1 MSGVQKFP
9 RGSEWRKWD
18 LHVHTPGTKLNNEYK
33 FSKLDQEERNRA
45 NELYEKCK
53 DIFDEI
59 TICNKPVTFN
69 EQRAKEW
76 LLWIDIVQKSK
87 IKVVGVTDYYSLDNF
102 FIARQIYKKYKFAE
116 KISLEDSVVFFA
128 NMELRTDDR
137 MNNSGHYVNAHII
150 FSPDASEEKWESLK
164 NTLEVTVG
172 GVSNGEG
179 VSTLAH
185 IKNKDSAEKSSVP
198 RMNII
203 NSLKKVYGEN
213 YKNSCAIVMSGR
225 EDGISMGKNGRSPRT
240 DTIFDDY
247 ADMLDGIFSM
257 SAGDV
262 RHWLKSDDLRGAKPC
277 FGGSDSHSFDAL
289 KKKLGK
295 QGKEIDNSS
304 GNSVLEWKTTW
315 IKADPTFEGFLQ
327 VFIEPG
333 ERVKIQETEP
343 DFKRDYA
350 WIKEVSFKNN
360 EMFPENLPLNK
371 NLNSVIGS
379 RSSGKSA
386 LLGYI
391 ALANGVE
398 GIENVAPGISMEK
411 AREMGCSIKWA
422 DQKGE
427 KNDESNIEVEI
438 SRKIVYIPQNKLFN
452 IASNPKEV
460 TKLIKDSVTDSYRQ
474 SILVLRDREREY
486 RNSLSSMIDDYF
498 NLEQEIQDL
507 TGERRNYA
515 ETEKLQESYEKSS
528 ENLHNLQEGVGI
540 DDEEKKSIA
549 NLNQKIDNLGS
560 EILEYEGYLAEGSG
574 IVFSESLFDNSI
586 GAQGECNPAALE
598 EFKERVSPIKQKI
611 VDLVAEI
618 NEKYKKI
625 NESKLRNLSNDKR
638 KVRESLEPLNE
649 KAKQSQALVDATKEF
664 DEIVQMIKTVEDIES
679 RIGDLKNKQLSVL
692 NDIVDAQKSNNI
704 APEDIEE
711 CEVGNAS
718 IKVVMGYSKEY
729 YDSIEQYVN
738 LKSAAKVNMSEC
750 NEFEVYEGEYD
761 VSLSGQ
767 IDIKKLSEV
776 ISGDLK
782 RFIVKQGNTKNGGA
796 VTLKGEGKLTNDEY
810 LIQSFIK
817 QVLCIPR
824 EVRLVAT
831 YDGDKIGGYE
841 ESTMT
846 PGKQAVFALELIL
859 SKSKHD
865 SEWPLL
871 IDQPE
876 DDLDSRSIYDSI
888 VPKIRELKKQR
899 QIIMVSHDANMVVG
913 SDSEEVIIV
922 NRHGKDRKN
931 KDERYFDYLSGSLE
945 NTMLFDDSIEE
956 TLLSQGV
963 REHCC
968 VILDGGEEAFAKR
981 KSKYN
986 I

>member
-18 LHVHTPGTKLNNEYK
+18 LHVHTPGTKLNNKYK
-33 FSKLDQEERNRA
+33 FSKLDEEERNRA
-45 NELYEKCK
+45 NALYEKCK
-53 DIFDEI
+53 
-59 TICNKPVTFN
+59 NMSVVNQVN

-76 LLWIDIVQKSK
+76 LLWIDTIHNSD
-87 IKVVGVTDYYSLDNF
+87 ISVVGVTDYYSLENF
-102 FIARQIYKKYKFAE
+102 FLACDFYNIYKKIE
-116 KISLEDSVVFFA
+116 SVHEDESVVFFP
-128 NMELRTDDR
+128 NLEFRTNDR
-137 MNNSGHYVNAHII
+137 MNKDPDDYNYVNAHILFTPEI
-150 FSPDASEEKWESLK
+150 TVDNWEALKHNLKIKKSTGVEGAYTLAYIKDSASADGATIPKDNVVESLK
-164 NTLEVTVG
+164 
-172 GVSNGEG
+172 
-179 VSTLAH
+179 
-185 IKNKDSAEKSSVP
+185 SVF
-198 RMNII
+198 
-203 NSLKKVYGEN
+203 GDN
-213 YKNSCAIVMSGR
+213 YRNSCVLVVSGR
-225 EDGISMGKNGRSPRT
+225 KDGISMGKNGGGLRT
-240 DTIFDDY
+240 DNIFDEY
-247 ADMLDGIFSM
+247 VDMFDGIFSM
-257 SAGDV
+257 SAEDV

-277 FGGSDSHSFDAL
+277 FGGSDAHNFGDL

-295 QGKEIDNSS
+295 QGEDSHCS
-304 GNSVLEWKTTW
+304 WKTTW

-343 DFKRDYA
+343 DSKRDYA
-350 WIKEVSFKNN
+350 WIKEVLFANN
-360 EMFPENLPLNK
+360 DMFPEKLSLNK

-391 ALANGVE
+391 ALANGLE
-398 GIENVAPGISMEK
+398 DIESVAPGISVEK

-422 DQKGE
+422 DQVDE
-427 KNDESNIEVEI
+427 KNHLTNEAEI

-452 IASNPKEV
+452 IASNPREV
-460 TKLIKDSVTDSYRQ
+460 TKLIKDSVSDGYRQ
-474 SILVLRDREREY
+474 NISTLQDREREY
-486 RNSLSSMIDDYF
+486 RNSLSSKIDDYF
-498 NLEQEIQDL
+498 NLEQEIQGLIDEL
-507 TGERRNYA
+507 RNYA
-515 ETEKLQESYEKSS
+515 DIETLQNSYRESSKKLHE
-528 ENLHNLQEGVGI
+528 LQEGVGI
-540 DDEEKKSIA
+540 DDEEKNVIGD
-549 NLNQKIDNLGS
+549 LNQKIASLES

-574 IVFSESLFDNSI
+574 IIFNKHWFDKSI
-586 GAQGECNPAALE
+586 ETQGKCNPAALE
-598 EFKERVSPIKQKI
+598 EIKGHVSPIKQQI
-611 VDLVAEI
+611 VNLVAKI
-618 NEKYKKI
+618 NEKYKEI
-625 NESKLRNLSNDKR
+625 NESKLRDLSNDER
-638 KVRESLEPLNE
+638 KARENLEPLNE
-649 KAKQSQALVDATKEF
+649 KAEQSEALIKANKER
-664 DEIVQMIKTVEDIES
+664 DEIGQKIKDVENIEV
-679 RIGDLKNKQLSVL
+679 RIADLKNRQLLVMD
-692 NDIVDAQKSNNI
+692 DIVDAQKSNNVT
-704 APEDIEE
+704 PEDIEK
-711 CEVGNAS
+711 CKVGDAS
-718 IKVVMGYSKEY
+718 IEVVMGYPKNY

-738 LKSAAKVNMSEC
+738 LKSAAKVNNYVHEC
-750 NEFEVYEGEYD
+750 DESYESAD
-761 VSLSGQ
+761 GQ
-767 IDIKKLSEV
+767 IDIKMLSEV
-776 ISGDLK
+776 ISGDIK
-782 RFIVKQGNTKNGGA
+782 RFIDKQGNSVNGDA
-796 VTLKGEGKLTNDEY
+796 VTLKGKPAHDET
-810 LIQSFIK
+810 LLQSFIK
-817 QVLCIPR
+817 QVLCYPR

-859 SKSKHD
+859 SKHD

-888 VPKIRELKKQR
+888 VPKIRELKKRR

-945 NTMLFDDSIEE
+945 NTMLFDDSIKE

>member
-1 MSGVQKFP
+1 M
-9 RGSEWRKWD
+9 
-18 LHVHTPGTKLNNEYK
+18 HTPGTKLNNGYK
-33 FSKLDQEERNRA
+33 FSELDQEERNRA

-53 DIFDEI
+53 NMFV
-59 TICNKPVTFN
+59 NNRVN

-76 LLWIDIVQKSK
+76 LFWIDAIHNSD
-87 IKVVGVTDYYSLDNF
+87 ISVVGVTDYYSLENF
-102 FIARQIYKKYKFAE
+102 FLACEFYDIYKKIE
-116 KISLEDSVVFFA
+116 SVHEDESVVFFP
-128 NMELRTDDR
+128 NLEFRTNDR
-137 MNNSGHYVNAHII
+137 MNKDPDDYNYVNAHILFTPEI
-150 FSPDASEEKWESLK
+150 TVDNWETFKRNLRIKKSTGVEGAYTLADIKDSASADGATIPKDNIVESLK
-164 NTLEVTVG
+164 FVFG
-172 GVSNGEG
+172 
-179 VSTLAH
+179 
-185 IKNKDSAEKSSVP
+185 D
-198 RMNII
+198 
-203 NSLKKVYGEN
+203 N
-213 YKNSCAIVMSGR
+213 YRNSCVLIVSGR
-225 EDGISMGKNGRSPRT
+225 KDGISMGENGGGLKT
-240 DTIFDDY
+240 DNIFDEY
-247 ADMLDGIFSM
+247 VYMFDGIFSM
-257 SAGDV
+257 SVGDI

-277 FGGSDSHSFDAL
+277 FGGSDAHNFGDL

-295 QGKEIDNSS
+295 QGEDRHCS
-304 GNSVLEWKTTW
+304 WKTTW

-422 DQKGE
+422 DQEE
-427 KNDESNIEVEI
+427 KNDESNIEMEI

-452 IASNPKEV
+452 IASDPKEV
-460 TKLIKDSVTDSYRQ
+460 TKLIKDSVSDSYRQ
-474 SILVLRDREREY
+474 SISILRDREREY
-486 RNSLSSMIDDYF
+486 RNSLSFMIDDYF

-515 ETEKLQESYEKSS
+515 ETEKLQESYKKSS

-560 EILEYEGYLAEGSG
+560 EILEYEGYLVEGSG

-586 GAQGECNPAALE
+586 GVQGECNPAALE

-625 NESKLRNLSNDKR
+625 NESKLRDLSNDKR

-664 DEIVQMIKTVEDIES
+664 DEIVQKIKTVKDIES
-679 RIGDLKNKQLSVL
+679 KIGDLKNKQLSVL
-692 NDIVDAQKSNNI
+692 DDIVDAQKSNNV

-711 CEVGNAS
+711 CEVGDAS

-738 LKSAAKVNMSEC
+738 LKSAAKVNSYMSEC
-750 NEFEVYEGEYD
+750 SEFEVYEGEYD

-782 RFIVKQGNTKNGGA
+782 RFIVKQGNSENGGA
-796 VTLKGEGKLTNDEY
+796 VTLKGKGKLTNDEY
-810 LIQSFIK
+810 LIQSFIR
-817 QVLCIPR
+817 QVLCSPR

-859 SKSKHD
+859 SKHD

-888 VPKIRELKKQR
+888 VPKIRELKKRR

>member
-53 DIFDEI
+53 NMLDD
-59 TICNKPVTFN
+59 NLVN

-76 LLWIDIVQKSK
+76 LFWVDTIHNSDIS
-87 IKVVGVTDYYSLDNF
+87 VVGVTDYYSLENF
-102 FIARQIYKKYKFAE
+102 FLACKFYNIYKKIE
-116 KISLEDSVVFFA
+116 SVHENESVVLFPNLEF
-128 NMELRTDDR
+128 RTNDR
-137 MNNSGHYVNAHII
+137 MNKDSKDYNYVNAHILFTPEI
-150 FSPDASEEKWESLK
+150 TVDKWEMLK
-164 NTLEVTVG
+164 HNLKIKKST
-172 GVSNGEG
+172 GVEG
-179 VSTLAH
+179 AYTLAD
-185 IKNKDSAEKSSVP
+185 IKDSASADGATIPKD
-198 RMNII
+198 NII
-203 NSLKKVYGEN
+203 EALKIVFGDN
-213 YKNSCAIVMSGR
+213 YKNSCVLIVSGR
-225 EDGISMGKNGRSPRT
+225 KDGISMGEKGGGLKT
-240 DTIFDDY
+240 DNIFDEY
-247 ADMLDGIFSM
+247 VDMFDGIFSM
-257 SAGDV
+257 SAGDI
-262 RHWLKSDDLRGAKPC
+262 RHWLKSDDTRGAKPC
-277 FGGSDSHSFDAL
+277 FGGSDAHSFGDL

-295 QGKEIDNSS
+295 QGEDGSCI
-304 GNSVLEWKTTW
+304 WKTTW

-333 ERVKIQETEP
+333 ERVKVQESEP
-343 DFKRDYA
+343 DFKHDYA
-350 WIKEVSFKNN
+350 WIKEVLFENN
-360 EMFPENLPLNK
+360 DMFPEKLSLNK

-398 GIENVAPGISMEK
+398 DIENVAPGISVAK

-422 DQKGE
+422 DQVDE
-427 KNDESNIEVEI
+427 KNHSTNEAEI

-452 IASNPKEV
+452 IASNPQEV
-460 TKLIKDSVTDSYRQ
+460 TKLIKDSVSDSYRQ
-474 SILVLRDREREY
+474 NISILRENERKY
-486 RNSLSSMIDDYF
+486 RNSLSSMIDNYF
-498 NLEQEIQDL
+498 NLEKEIQDL
-507 TGERRNYA
+507 IDERRNYA
-515 ETEKLQESYEKSS
+515 DIETLQNSYRESSEKLHE
-528 ENLHNLQEGVGI
+528 LQDGVGI
-540 DDEEKKSIA
+540 DDEEKNVIGD
-549 NLNQKIDNLGS
+549 LNQKIASLES

-574 IVFSESLFDNSI
+574 IIFNEHLFDESI
-586 GAQGECNPAALE
+586 GTQGKYNPAALE
-598 EFKERVSPIKQKI
+598 EIQGHVSPIKQQI

-618 NEKYKKI
+618 NEKYKEI
-625 NESKLRNLSNDKR
+625 NESKLRDLYDNKR
-638 KVRESLEPLNE
+638 EAKEELEPLNE
-649 KAKQSQALVDATKEF
+649 KAEQSEALIKANKEHG
-664 DEIVQMIKTVEDIES
+664 EIGQKIKDVENIEA
-679 RIGDLKNKQLSVL
+679 RIADLKNRQLSVVD
-692 NDIVDAQKSNNI
+692 NIVDAQKSNNVT
-704 APEDIEE
+704 PEDIEK
-711 CEVGNAS
+711 CEVGDAA
-718 IKVVMGYSKEY
+718 IEIVMGYPKDY

-738 LKSAAKVNMSEC
+738 QKSATKVNNYVSEC

-761 VSLSGQ
+761 FSEGGQ

-776 ISGDLK
+776 ISGDIK
-782 RFIVKQGNTKNGGA
+782 QFIDKQGNSENGGA
-796 VTLKGEGKLTNDEY
+796 VTLKGKPDNDET
-810 LIQSFIK
+810 LLQTFIK
-817 QVLCIPR
+817 KVLCYPR

-859 SKSKHD
+859 SKHD

-888 VPKIRELKKQR
+888 VPKIRELKKRR

-931 KDERYFDYLSGSLE
+931 KDGRYFDYLSGSLE
-945 NTMLFDDSIEE
+945 NTMLFDDGIEI

>member
-1 MSGVQKFP
+1 MSGVQNFP

-18 LHVHTPGTKLNNEYK
+18 LHVHTPGTKLNNKYK
-33 FSKLDQEERNRA
+33 FSDLDQEERNRA

-53 DIFDEI
+53 NMLVDIQI
-59 TICNKPVTFN
+59 N

-76 LLWIDIVQKSK
+76 LFWIDTIHKSGVSV
-87 IKVVGVTDYYSLDNF
+87 IGVTDYYSLENF
-102 FIARQIYKKYKFAE
+102 FLACNLYNIYKKIERVHENKSVAFFPN
-116 KISLEDSVVFFA
+116 LEF
-128 NMELRTDDR
+128 RTNDR
-137 MNNSGHYVNAHII
+137 MNRDSKKYNYVNAHILFTPEI
-150 FSPDASEEKWESLK
+150 TVDKWDMLKHNLRIRKSTGVEGAYTLADIKDSASADGATIPKDNIVESLK
-164 NTLEVTVG
+164 FVFG
-172 GVSNGEG
+172 
-179 VSTLAH
+179 
-185 IKNKDSAEKSSVP
+185 D
-198 RMNII
+198 
-203 NSLKKVYGEN
+203 N
-213 YKNSCAIVMSGR
+213 YRNSCVLVVSGR
-225 EDGISMGKNGRSPRT
+225 KDGISMGENGGGLKT
-240 DTIFDDY
+240 DNIFNEY
-247 ADMLDGIFSM
+247 VDMFDGIFSM
-257 SAGDV
+257 SAGDI
-262 RHWLKSDDLRGAKPC
+262 RHWLKSDNTRGAKPC
-277 FGGSDSHSFDAL
+277 FGGSDAHNFGDL

-295 QGKEIDNSS
+295 QGEDGHCN
-304 GNSVLEWKTTW
+304 WKTTW

-343 DFKRDYA
+343 DFKHDYA
-350 WIKEVSFKNN
+350 WIKEVSFADND
-360 EMFPENLPLNK
+360 MFPEKLLLNK

-386 LLGYI
+386 LLSYI
-391 ALANGVE
+391 ALANGSE
-398 GIENVAPGISMEK
+398 DIENVAPGISVNK

-422 DQKGE
+422 DQVNK
-427 KNDESNIEVEI
+427 KNHSNTEVEI

-452 IASNPKEV
+452 IASDPQEV
-460 TKLIKDSVTDSYRQ
+460 TNLIKDSVSDRYRQ
-474 SILVLRDREREY
+474 NISYLREREHEY
-486 RNSLSSMIDDYF
+486 RNSLSLMIDDYF
-498 NLEQEIQDL
+498 NMEREIQNL
-507 TGERRNYA
+507 TEERRNYA
-515 ETEKLQESYEKSS
+515 DIETLKNSHKEYS
-528 ENLHNLQEGVGI
+528 EDLRDLQEGVGM
-540 DDEEKKSIA
+540 DDEEKNAIA
-549 NLNQKIDNLGS
+549 NLNQEIATLES
-560 EILEYEGYLAEGSG
+560 RILEYEGYLKEGSG
-574 IVFSESLFDNSI
+574 IIFNESLFDDSI
-586 GAQGECNPAALE
+586 GVQGECNPAALE

-625 NESKLRNLSNDKR
+625 SESKLRDLSNDKR

-649 KAKQSQALVDATKEF
+649 KAKQSQALVDTTKEF
-664 DEIVQMIKTVEDIES
+664 DEIVQKIKTVEDIES

-692 NDIVDAQKSNNI
+692 DDIVDAQKSNNV

-711 CEVGNAS
+711 YEVGDAS
-718 IKVVMGYSKEY
+718 IKVVMGYPKDY
-729 YDSIEQYVN
+729 YESIDQYVN
-738 LKSAAKVNMSEC
+738 QKSATKVNNYVSEC

-761 VSLSGQ
+761 VSVGGQ
-767 IDIKKLSEV
+767 IDIKKLSEA
-776 ISGDLK
+776 ISGDIK
-782 RFIVKQGNTKNGGA
+782 RFIEKQGNDINGSV
-796 VTLKGEGKLTNDEY
+796 VTLKGKPDNPNETL
-810 LIQSFIK
+810 LQSFLR
-817 QVLCIPR
+817 QVLCYSR

-859 SKSKHD
+859 SKHD

-888 VPKIRELKKQR
+888 VPKIRELKKRR

-922 NRHGKDRKN
+922 NRHGNDRKN

-945 NTMLFDDSIEE
+945 NTMLFDDSIDEI
-956 TLLSQGV
+956 LLSQGV

>member
-1 MSGVQKFP
+1 MQKFP

-18 LHVHTPGTKLNNEYK
+18 LHVHTPGTKLNNGYSLSE
-33 FSKLDQEERNRA
+33 LNQEEINRA

-53 DIFDEI
+53 NMSVVNRI
-59 TICNKPVTFN
+59 N

-76 LLWIDIVQKSK
+76 LLWIDTIHNSD
-87 IKVVGVTDYYSLDNF
+87 ISVVGVTDYYSLENF
-102 FIARQIYKKYKFAE
+102 FLACDFYNVYKKIE
-116 KISLEDSVVFFA
+116 SVHEDESVVFFP
-128 NMELRTDDR
+128 NLEFRTNDR
-137 MNNSGHYVNAHII
+137 LNKDSKNYNYVNAHILFTPEI
-150 FSPDASEEKWESLK
+150 SVGKWETLK
-164 NTLEVTVG
+164 HNLRIST
-172 GVSNGEG
+172 GVEG
-179 VSTLAH
+179 AYTLAD
-185 IKNKDSAEKSSVP
+185 IKDSASADGATIPKD
-198 RMNII
+198 NIVK
-203 NSLKKVYGEN
+203 SLKFVFGDN
-213 YKNSCAIVMSGR
+213 YRNSCVLVVSGR
-225 EDGISMGKNGRSPRT
+225 KDGISMGESGGGLKT
-240 DTIFDDY
+240 DNIFNEY
-247 ADMLDGIFSM
+247 VDMFDGIFSM

-277 FGGSDSHSFDAL
+277 FGGSDAHNFRDL

-295 QGKEIDNSS
+295 QGEDGHCN
-304 GNSVLEWKTTW
+304 WKTTW

-327 VFIEPG
+327 VFVEPC

-350 WIKEVSFKNN
+350 WIREVSFKNN

-391 ALANGVE
+391 ALANGLE
-398 GIENVAPGISMEK
+398 DIESVAPGISIEK

-422 DQKGE
+422 DQVDE
-427 KNDESNIEVEI
+427 KNHSTNEAEI

-452 IASNPKEV
+452 IASNPREV
-460 TKLIKDSVTDSYRQ
+460 TKLIKDSVSDGYRQ
-474 SILVLRDREREY
+474 NISTLQDREREY
-486 RNSLSSMIDDYF
+486 RNSLSSMIDNYF
-498 NLEQEIQDL
+498 NLEQEIQGLNDEL
-507 TGERRNYA
+507 RDYA
-515 ETEKLQESYEKSS
+515 DIETLQNSYRESSEKLHE
-528 ENLHNLQEGVGI
+528 LQEGVGI
-540 DDEEKKSIA
+540 DDKEKNVIGD
-549 NLNQKIDNLGS
+549 LNQKIASLES
-560 EILEYEGYLAEGSG
+560 EILEYKGYLAEGSG
-574 IVFSESLFDNSI
+574 IIFNEHLFDKSI
-586 GAQGECNPAALE
+586 RAQGKCNPAALE
-598 EFKERVSPIKQKI
+598 EVKGHVSPIKQQI
-611 VDLVAEI
+611 VNLIAEI
-618 NEKYKKI
+618 NEKYKEI
-625 NESKLRNLSNDKR
+625 NESKLRDLSNDER
-638 KVRESLEPLNE
+638 KARENLKPLNE
-649 KAKQSQALVDATKEF
+649 KAEQSEALIKANKEH
-664 DEIVQMIKTVEDIES
+664 DEIGQKIKDVEDIEAK
-679 RIGDLKNKQLSVL
+679 IADLKNEQLSIL
-692 NDIVDAQKSNNI
+692 DDIVTVQKPNNVALEGI
-704 APEDIEE
+704 GK
-711 CEVGNAS
+711 CEVGDAS
-718 IKVVMGYSKEY
+718 IEVVMGYPKDY

-738 LKSAAKVNMSEC
+738 QKSATKVNNYVREC
-750 NEFEVYEGEYD
+750 DESYESAD
-761 VSLSGQ
+761 SQ
-767 IDIKKLSEV
+767 IDIKMLSEV
-776 ISGDLK
+776 ISGDIK
-782 RFIVKQGNTKNGGA
+782 RFIDKQGNSVNGGA
-796 VTLKGEGKLTNDEY
+796 VTLKGKPDRDET
-810 LIQSFIK
+810 LLQSFIK
-817 QVLCIPR
+817 NVLCYPR

-859 SKSKHD
+859 SKHD

-888 VPKIRELKKQR
+888 VPKIRELKKRR

-931 KDERYFDYLSGSLE
+931 KDGRYFDYLSGSLE
-945 NTMLFDDSIEE
+945 NTMLFNDSIEE

>member
-1 MSGVQKFP
+1 MTELQNFP

-18 LHVHTPGTKLNNEYK
+18 LHVHTPGTKLSNEY
-33 FSKLDQEERNRA
+33 SISEMDELDSIRV

-53 DIFDEI
+53 DIFDRI

-102 FIARQIYKKYKFAE
+102 FIARQIYKKYKFVE

-137 MNNSGHYVNAHII
+137 MNDSGLYVNAHII

-164 NTLEVTVG
+164 NTLEVTGG
-172 GVSNGEG
+172 GVSNGGG
-179 VSTLAH
+179 VNTLAH
-185 IKNKDSAEKSSVP
+185 IKNKDSAEKTSVP

-225 EDGISMGKNGRSPRT
+225 EDGISMGEDGSTPRT

-247 ADMLDGIFSM
+247 VDMLDGIFSM

-277 FGGSDSHSFDAL
+277 FGGSDAHNFRDL

-295 QGKEIDNSS
+295 QGGDSHCI
-304 GNSVLEWKTTW
+304 WKTTW

-343 DFKRDYA
+343 DPKRDYA
-350 WIKEVSFKNN
+350 WIKEVLFANN
-360 EMFPENLPLNK
+360 DMFPEKLSLNK

-398 GIENVAPGISMEK
+398 DIENVAPGISVEK
-411 AREMGCSIKWA
+411 AKEMGCSIRWA
-422 DQKGE
+422 DQEE
-427 KNDESNIEVEI
+427 KNDESNTEVEI

-452 IASNPKEV
+452 IASSPQEV
-460 TKLIKDSVTDSYRQ
+460 TKLIKDSVSDSYRQ
-474 SILVLRDREREY
+474 NISILREHEHEY
-486 RNSLSSMIDDYF
+486 RKSLSSMIDDYF
-498 NLEQEIQDL
+498 NLEKEIQDL

-515 ETEKLQESYEKSS
+515 DIDALQNSYRESS
-528 ENLHNLQEGVGI
+528 ENLHALQEGVGI
-540 DDEEKKSIA
+540 DDEEKKAIGE
-549 NLNQKIDNLGS
+549 LNQKIDDLGS
-560 EILEYEGYLAEGSG
+560 EILEYKGYLAEGAG
-574 IVFSESLFDNSI
+574 IIFDESLFNNAI
-586 GAQGECNPAALE
+586 GVQGECNPAALE
-598 EFKERVSPIKQKI
+598 EIKERVSPIKQQI
-611 VDLVAEI
+611 VNLVAEI

-625 NESKLRNLSNDKR
+625 NESKLRDLSNDER
-638 KVRESLEPLNE
+638 KARENLKPLNE
-649 KAKQSQALVDATKEF
+649 KAEQSDALTKANKEH
-664 DEIVQMIKTVEDIES
+664 DEIGQKIKDVENIEA
-679 RIGDLKNKQLSVL
+679 RIADLKNRQMSVMD
-692 NDIVDAQKSNNI
+692 DIVDAQKSNNVT
-704 APEDIEE
+704 PEDIEK
-711 CEVGNAS
+711 CDVGDAS
-718 IKVVMGYSKEY
+718 IEVVMGYPKNY
-729 YDSIEQYVN
+729 YDSIEQYIN
-738 LKSAAKVNMSEC
+738 LKSTTKVNNYLREC
-750 NEFEVYEGEYD
+750 DESYESTD
-761 VSLSGQ
+761 GQ

-776 ISGDLK
+776 ISGDVK
-782 RFIVKQGNTKNGGA
+782 RFIAKQGNSENGGA
-796 VTLKGEGKLTNDEY
+796 VTLKGKSDNDET
-810 LIQSFIK
+810 LLQTFIK
-817 QVLCIPR
+817 KVLCYPR
-824 EVRLVAT
+824 EVRLVAN
-831 YDGDKIGGYE
+831 YEGDNIGGYE

-859 SKSKHD
+859 SKHD

-888 VPKIRELKKQR
+888 VPKIRELKKRR

-931 KDERYFDYLSGSLE
+931 KDGRYFDYLSGSLE
-945 NTMLFDDSIEE
+945 NTMLFDDSIEV

>member
-53 DIFDEI
+53 
-59 TICNKPVTFN
+59 NMSVVNRVN

-76 LLWIDIVQKSK
+76 LLWIDTIHNSD
-87 IKVVGVTDYYSLDNF
+87 ISVVGVTDYYSLDNF
-102 FIARQIYKKYKFAE
+102 FLACDFYNIYKKIKS
-116 KISLEDSVVFFA
+116 IHEDESVVFFP
-128 NMELRTDDR
+128 NLEFRTNDR
-137 MNNSGHYVNAHII
+137 LNKDSKKYNYVNAHILFTPEI
-150 FSPDASEEKWESLK
+150 TVGKWDMLKNNLRISTGVEGAYTLADIKDSASADGATIPKDNIVESLK
-164 NTLEVTVG
+164 FVFG
-172 GVSNGEG
+172 
-179 VSTLAH
+179 
-185 IKNKDSAEKSSVP
+185 D
-198 RMNII
+198 
-203 NSLKKVYGEN
+203 N
-213 YKNSCAIVMSGR
+213 YRNSCVLVVSGR
-225 EDGISMGKNGRSPRT
+225 KDGISMGKNGGGLKT
-240 DTIFDDY
+240 DNIFNEY
-247 ADMLDGIFSM
+247 VDMFDGIFSM

-333 ERVKIQETEP
+333 ERVKIQESEP
-343 DFKRDYA
+343 DFKHDYA
-350 WIKEVSFKNN
+350 WIKEVLFANN
-360 EMFPENLPLNK
+360 DMFPEKLSLNK

-391 ALANGVE
+391 ALANGLE
-398 GIENVAPGISMEK
+398 DIDSVAPGISLDK

-422 DQKGE
+422 DQVDK
-427 KNDESNIEVEI
+427 KNHSNTEVEI

-452 IASNPKEV
+452 IASNPQEV
-460 TKLIKDSVTDSYRQ
+460 TKLIKDSVSDSYRQ
-474 SILVLRDREREY
+474 NISILRENERQY
-486 RNSLSSMIDDYF
+486 RNSLSSIIDNYF
-498 NLEQEIQDL
+498 NLEKEIQDL
-507 TGERRNYA
+507 IGERRNYA
-515 ETEKLQESYEKSS
+515 DIVTLQNSYRESSEKLHE
-528 ENLHNLQEGVGI
+528 LQDGVGI
-540 DDEEKKSIA
+540 DDEEKNVIGD
-549 NLNQKIDNLGS
+549 LNQKIASLES

-574 IVFSESLFDNSI
+574 IIFNEHLFDESI
-586 GAQGECNPAALE
+586 GAQGKCNPAALE
-598 EFKERVSPIKQKI
+598 EIQGHVSPIKQQI
-611 VDLVAEI
+611 VNLVAEI
-618 NEKYKKI
+618 NEKYKEI
-625 NESKLRNLSNDKR
+625 NESKLRDLYDNKR
-638 KVRESLEPLNE
+638 EAKEELEPLNE
-649 KAKQSQALVDATKEF
+649 KAEQSEALINANKEH
-664 DEIVQMIKTVEDIES
+664 DEIGQKIKDVENIEA
-679 RIGDLKNKQLSVL
+679 RIADLKNRQLSVMD
-692 NDIVDAQKSNNI
+692 DIVNAQKSNNVT
-704 APEDIEE
+704 PEDIEK
-711 CEVGNAS
+711 CEVGDAS
-718 IKVVMGYSKEY
+718 IEIVMGYPKDY

-738 LKSAAKVNMSEC
+738 QKSATKVNNYVSEC

-761 VSLSGQ
+761 FSAGGQ

-776 ISGDLK
+776 ISGDIK
-782 RFIVKQGNTKNGGA
+782 RFIDKQGNSVNGDV
-796 VTLKGEGKLTNDEY
+796 VTLKGKPDHDET
-810 LIQSFIK
+810 LLQSFIK
-817 QVLCIPR
+817 QVLCYPR

-831 YDGDKIGGYE
+831 YDRDKIGGYE

-859 SKSKHD
+859 SKHD

-888 VPKIRELKKQR
+888 VPKIRELKKRR

-945 NTMLFDDSIEE
+945 NTMLFNDSIKE

>member
-1 MSGVQKFP
+1 MFV
-9 RGSEWRKWD
+9 
-18 LHVHTPGTKLNNEYK
+18 NN
-33 FSKLDQEERNRA
+33 R
-45 NELYEKCK
+45 
-53 DIFDEI
+53 
-59 TICNKPVTFN
+59 VN

-76 LLWIDIVQKSK
+76 LFWIDAIHNSD
-87 IKVVGVTDYYSLDNF
+87 ISVVGVTDYYSLENF
-102 FIARQIYKKYKFAE
+102 FLACEFYDIYKKIE
-116 KISLEDSVVFFA
+116 SVHEDESVVFFP
-128 NMELRTDDR
+128 NLEFRTNDR
-137 MNNSGHYVNAHII
+137 MNKDPDDYNYVNAHILFTPEI
-150 FSPDASEEKWESLK
+150 TVDNWETFKRNLRIKKSTGVEGAYTLADIKDSASADGATIPKDNIVESLK
-164 NTLEVTVG
+164 FVFG
-172 GVSNGEG
+172 
-179 VSTLAH
+179 
-185 IKNKDSAEKSSVP
+185 D
-198 RMNII
+198 
-203 NSLKKVYGEN
+203 N
-213 YKNSCAIVMSGR
+213 YRNSCVLIVSGR
-225 EDGISMGKNGRSPRT
+225 KDGISMGENGGGLKT
-240 DTIFDDY
+240 DNIFDEY
-247 ADMLDGIFSM
+247 VYMFDGIFSM
-257 SAGDV
+257 SVGDI

-277 FGGSDSHSFDAL
+277 FGGSDAHNFGDL

-295 QGKEIDNSS
+295 QGEDRHCS
-304 GNSVLEWKTTW
+304 WKTTW

-422 DQKGE
+422 DQEE
-427 KNDESNIEVEI
+427 KNDESNIEMEI

-452 IASNPKEV
+452 IASDPKEV
-460 TKLIKDSVTDSYRQ
+460 TKLIKDSVSDSYRQ
-474 SILVLRDREREY
+474 SISILRDREREY
-486 RNSLSSMIDDYF
+486 RNSLSFMIDDYF

-515 ETEKLQESYEKSS
+515 ETEKLQESYKKSS

-560 EILEYEGYLAEGSG
+560 EILEYEGYLVEGSG

-586 GAQGECNPAALE
+586 GVQGECNPAALE

-625 NESKLRNLSNDKR
+625 NESKLRDLSNDKR

-664 DEIVQMIKTVEDIES
+664 DEIVQKIKTVKDIES
-679 RIGDLKNKQLSVL
+679 KIGDLKNKQLSVL
-692 NDIVDAQKSNNI
+692 DDIVDAQKSNNV

-711 CEVGNAS
+711 CEVGDAS

-738 LKSAAKVNMSEC
+738 LKSAAKVNSYMSEC
-750 NEFEVYEGEYD
+750 SEFEVYEGEYD

-782 RFIVKQGNTKNGGA
+782 RFIVKQGNSENGGA
-796 VTLKGEGKLTNDEY
+796 VTLKGKGKLTNDEY
-810 LIQSFIK
+810 LIQSFIR
-817 QVLCIPR
+817 QVLCSPR

-859 SKSKHD
+859 SKHD

-888 VPKIRELKKQR
+888 VPKIRELKKRR

>member
-18 LHVHTPGTKLNNEYK
+18 LHVHTPGTKMNDGYELSEL
-33 FSKLDQEERNRA
+33 SQEENDRA
-45 NELYEKCK
+45 NELYEKCENSLGNIHIDK
-53 DIFDEI
+53 Q
-59 TICNKPVTFN
+59 C
-69 EQRAKEW
+69 AKKW
-76 LLWIDIVQKSK
+76 LFWIDTIHNSDVR
-87 IKVVGVTDYYSLDNF
+87 VVGVTDYFSLENF
-102 FIARQIYKKYKFAE
+102 FLASKVYDVYKSVE
-116 KISLEDSVVFFA
+116 GISESKSVVFFP
-128 NMELRTDDR
+128 NMEFRTEDR
-137 MNNSGHYVNAHII
+137 MNKDKKRYNYVNAHILFTPEI
-150 FSPDASEEKWESLK
+150 TADDWEKLK
-164 NTLEVTVG
+164 NNLQVTVNEPTKTRG
-172 GVSNGEG
+172 T
-179 VSTLAH
+179 STLAD
-185 IKNKDSAEKSSVP
+185 IKDDASAETATISRV
-198 RMNII
+198 NIVK
-203 NSLKKVYGEN
+203 SLKHLFGDN
-213 YKNSCAIVMSGR
+213 YRESCAIVISGKK
-225 EDGISMGKNGRSPRT
+225 DGISLGSGERSPRV
-240 DTIFDDY
+240 DSIFDEY

-262 RHWLKSDDLRGAKPC
+262 QYWLNPDDRRGAKPC
-277 FGGSDSHSFDAL
+277 FGGSDAHNFGDL

-295 QGKEIDNSS
+295 QGEDGDCS
-304 GNSVLEWKTTW
+304 WKTTW

-738 LKSAAKVNMSEC
+738 LKSAAKVNSYMSEC

>member
-18 LHVHTPGTKLNNEYK
+18 LHVHTPGTKLSDDYSLSE
-33 FSKLDQEERNRA
+33 LDQEEINRV
-45 NELYEKCK
+45 NELYERCENKLVNVCL
-53 DIFDEI
+53 DEESI
-59 TICNKPVTFN
+59 
-69 EQRAKEW
+69 KEW
-76 LLWIDIVQKSK
+76 LFWVDYIHNSDVSLI
-87 IKVVGVTDYYSLDNF
+87 GVTDYFSLENF
-102 FIARQIYKKYKFAE
+102 FLACEIYNVYKSVNG
-116 KISLEDSVVFFA
+116 ISESESVVFFP
-128 NMELRTDDR
+128 NIELRTDDT
-137 MNNSGHYVNAHII
+137 MNKKNRYVNIHII
-150 FSPDASEEKWESLK
+150 FSPEISKPDWDKLKNSMTVTMDGWNGAGDPRLVDIMSKADAEGATVKRDNIIKSLK
-164 NTLEVTVG
+164 
-172 GVSNGEG
+172 S
-179 VSTLAH
+179 
-185 IKNKDSAEKSSVP
+185 
-198 RMNII
+198 
-203 NSLKKVYGEN
+203 VYGDN
-213 YKNSCAIVMSGR
+213 YKEKCVLVVSGND
-225 EDGISMGKNGRSPRT
+225 DGISMGANGTKKRT
-240 DTIFDDY
+240 LAIFKEYVDIC
-247 ADMLDGIFSM
+247 DGIFTASTNNINFWVNL
-257 SAGDV
+257 SKG
-262 RHWLKSDDLRGAKPC
+262 KGPKPC

-295 QGKEIDNSS
+295 QGRDIDSVS
-304 GNSVLEWKTTW
+304 GKSVLEWKTTW

-333 ERVKIQETEP
+333 ERVKIQEPEP
-343 DFKRDYA
+343 DFKYDYA
-350 WIKEVSFKNN
+350 WIKEVSFADND
-360 EMFPENLPLNK
+360 MFPEKLSLNK

-386 LLGYI
+386 LLSYI
-391 ALANGVE
+391 ALANGLE
-398 GIENVAPGISMEK
+398 DIESVAPGISLEK

-422 DQKGE
+422 DQIDE
-427 KNDESNIEVEI
+427 KKSSTNEAEI

-452 IASNPKEV
+452 IASNPQEV
-460 TKLIKDSVTDSYRQ
+460 TKLIKDSVSDSYRQ
-474 SILVLRDREREY
+474 NISILQEQEREY

-507 TGERRNYA
+507 IDELRNYA
-515 ETEKLQESYEKSS
+515 DIETLQNSYRESSEKL
-528 ENLHNLQEGVGI
+528 HDLQEGVGI
-540 DDEEKKSIA
+540 DDEEKNVIGE
-549 NLNQKIDNLGS
+549 LNQKIASLES
-560 EILEYEGYLAEGSG
+560 EIKKYEGYLAEGSG
-574 IVFSESLFDNSI
+574 IIFNEHLFDNSI
-586 GAQGECNPAALE
+586 GIQGKCNPAALE
-598 EFKERVSPIKQKI
+598 EIKGHVSPIKQQI
-611 VDLVAEI
+611 VNLVAEI
-618 NEKYKKI
+618 NEKYKEI
-625 NESKLRNLSNDKR
+625 NESKLRDLYDNKR
-638 KVRESLEPLNE
+638 EAKEELEPLNE
-649 KAKQSQALVDATKEF
+649 KAEQSEALIKANKEHG
-664 DEIVQMIKTVEDIES
+664 EIGQKIKDVENIEA
-679 RIGDLKNKQLSVL
+679 RIADLKNRQLSVVD
-692 NDIVDAQKSNNI
+692 NIVDAQKSNNVT
-704 APEDIEE
+704 PEDIEK
-711 CEVGNAS
+711 CEVGDAG
-718 IKVVMGYSKEY
+718 IEIVMGYPKDY

-738 LKSAAKVNMSEC
+738 QKSATKVNNYVSEC

-761 VSLSGQ
+761 FSEGGQ

-776 ISGDLK
+776 ISGDIK
-782 RFIVKQGNTKNGGA
+782 QFIDKQGNSENGGA
-796 VTLKGEGKLTNDEY
+796 VTLKGKPDNDET
-810 LIQSFIK
+810 LLQTFIK
-817 QVLCIPR
+817 KVLCYPR

-859 SKSKHD
+859 SKHD

-888 VPKIRELKKQR
+888 VPKIRELKKRR

-931 KDERYFDYLSGSLE
+931 KDGRYFDYLSGSLE
-945 NTMLFDDSIEE
+945 NTMLFDDGIEI

>member
-1 MSGVQKFP
+1 MQKFP

-45 NELYEKCK
+45 NELYEKYK

-102 FIARQIYKKYKFAE
+102 FIARQIYEKYKFAE

-179 VSTLAH
+179 VSTLVH

-225 EDGISMGKNGRSPRT
+225 EDGISMGKDGRSPRT

-333 ERVKIQETEP
+333 ERVKIQESEP
-343 DFKRDYA
+343 DFKHDYA
-350 WIKEVSFKNN
+350 WIKEVLFANN
-360 EMFPENLPLNK
+360 DMFPEKLSLNK

-391 ALANGVE
+391 ALANGLE
-398 GIENVAPGISMEK
+398 DIESVAPGISVAK

-422 DQKGE
+422 DQVDE
-427 KNDESNIEVEI
+427 KNHSTNEAEI

-452 IASNPKEV
+452 IASNPQEV
-460 TKLIKDSVTDSYRQ
+460 TKLIKDSVSDSYRQ
-474 SILVLRDREREY
+474 NISILRENERKY

-498 NLEQEIQDL
+498 NLEKEIQDL
-507 TGERRNYA
+507 IGERRNYA
-515 ETEKLQESYEKSS
+515 DIKTLQNSYRESSEKLHE
-528 ENLHNLQEGVGI
+528 LQDGVGI
-540 DDEEKKSIA
+540 DDEEKNVIGD
-549 NLNQKIDNLGS
+549 LNQKIASLES
-560 EILEYEGYLAEGSG
+560 EILEYEGYLVEGSG

-586 GAQGECNPAALE
+586 EVQGECNPAALE

-618 NEKYKKI
+618 
-625 NESKLRNLSNDKR
+625 KLRDLSNDKR
-638 KVRESLEPLNE
+638 KVRGSLEPLNE

-664 DEIVQMIKTVEDIES
+664 DEIVQKIKTVKDIEA
-679 RIGDLKNKQLSVL
+679 RIDDLKNRQLSVVD
-692 NDIVDAQKSNNI
+692 NIVDAQKSNNVT
-704 APEDIEE
+704 PEDIEK
-711 CEVGNAS
+711 CEVGDAA
-718 IKVVMGYSKEY
+718 IEIVMGYPKDY

-738 LKSAAKVNMSEC
+738 QKSATKVNNYVSEC

-761 VSLSGQ
+761 FSEGGQ

-776 ISGDLK
+776 ISGDIK
-782 RFIVKQGNTKNGGA
+782 QFIDKQGNSENGGA
-796 VTLKGEGKLTNDEY
+796 VTLKGKPDNDET
-810 LIQSFIK
+810 LLQTFIK
-817 QVLCIPR
+817 KVLCYPR

-831 YDGDKIGGYE
+831 YDRDKIGGYE
-841 ESTMT
+841 
-846 PGKQAVFALELIL
+846 
-859 SKSKHD
+859 
-865 SEWPLL
+865 
-871 IDQPE
+871 
-876 DDLDSRSIYDSI
+876 
-888 VPKIRELKKQR
+888 
-899 QIIMVSHDANMVVG
+899 
-913 SDSEEVIIV
+913 
-922 NRHGKDRKN
+922 
-931 KDERYFDYLSGSLE
+931 
-945 NTMLFDDSIEE
+945 
-956 TLLSQGV
+956 
-963 REHCC
+963 
-968 VILDGGEEAFAKR
+968 
-981 KSKYN
+981 
-986 I
+986 

>member
-18 LHVHTPGTKLNNEYK
+18 LHVHTPGTKLNNGYK
-33 FSKLDQEERNRA
+33 FSKLDQEERDRA

-53 DIFDEI
+53 NMLVANQI
-59 TICNKPVTFN
+59 N
-69 EQRAKEW
+69 EKRAKEW
-76 LLWIDIVQKSK
+76 LLWIDTIHNSDVS
-87 IKVVGVTDYYSLDNF
+87 VVGVTDYYSLENF
-102 FIARQIYKKYKFAE
+102 FLACKFYDIYKKIESVHKNE
-116 KISLEDSVVFFA
+116 SVVFFP
-128 NMELRTDDR
+128 NLEFRTNDR
-137 MNNSGHYVNAHII
+137 MNKDSDDYNYVNAHILFTPEI
-150 FSPDASEEKWESLK
+150 TVDKWDMLKHNLRIKKSTGVEGAYTLADIKDSASADGATIPKDNIVESLK
-164 NTLEVTVG
+164 FVFG
-172 GVSNGEG
+172 
-179 VSTLAH
+179 
-185 IKNKDSAEKSSVP
+185 D
-198 RMNII
+198 
-203 NSLKKVYGEN
+203 N
-213 YKNSCAIVMSGR
+213 YRNSCVLVVSGR
-225 EDGISMGKNGRSPRT
+225 KDGISMGENGGGSKT
-240 DTIFDDY
+240 DNIFNEY
-247 ADMLDGIFSM
+247 VDMFDGIFSM
-257 SAGDV
+257 SAGDI
-262 RHWLKSDDLRGAKPC
+262 RHWLKSDDTRGAKPC
-277 FGGSDSHSFDAL
+277 FGGSDAHNFGDL

-295 QGKEIDNSS
+295 QGEDGHCS
-304 GNSVLEWKTTW
+304 WKTTW
-315 IKADPTFEGFLQ
+315 IKADPTFEGLLQ

-333 ERVKIQETEP
+333 ERVKIQESEP
-343 DFKRDYA
+343 DFKHDYA
-350 WIKEVSFKNN
+350 WIKEVSFADND
-360 EMFPENLPLNK
+360 MFPEKLSLNK

-386 LLGYI
+386 LLSYI
-391 ALANGVE
+391 ALANGSE
-398 GIENVAPGISMEK
+398 DIESVAPGISANK

-422 DQKGE
+422 DQVNK
-427 KNDESNIEVEI
+427 KNNSNTEAEI

-452 IASNPKEV
+452 IASDPQEV
-460 TKLIKDSVTDSYRQ
+460 TTLIKDSVSDHYRQ
-474 SILVLRDREREY
+474 NISYLQEREHEY
-486 RNSLSSMIDDYF
+486 RNSLSLMIDNYF
-498 NLEQEIQDL
+498 NMEREIQNL
-507 TGERRNYA
+507 TDERRNYA
-515 ETEKLQESYEKSS
+515 DTETLKNSHKEYS
-528 ENLHNLQEGVGI
+528 EDLRDLQEGVGI
-540 DDEEKKSIA
+540 DDEEKNAIGNLNQEIA
-549 NLNQKIDNLGS
+549 NLKS
-560 EILEYEGYLAEGSG
+560 RILEYEGYLKKGSG
-574 IVFSESLFDNSI
+574 IIFNESLFDSSI
-586 GAQGECNPAALE
+586 EIQGECNPAALE
-598 EFKERVSPIKQKI
+598 EIKEHVRPIKQQMENI
-611 VDLVAEI
+611 VAKV
-618 NEKYKKI
+618 NEKYKEI
-625 NESKLRNLSNDKR
+625 NESRLRDLSNHKT
-638 KVRESLEPLNE
+638 KAERELKPLNE
-649 KAKQSQALVDATKEF
+649 KSRQSQELIEKTKKF
-664 DEIVQMIKTVEDIES
+664 DEIAQKIKDVEDIEAQIS
-679 RIGDLKNKQLSVL
+679 DLKNNQLSVL
-692 NDIVDAQKSNNI
+692 DGIVDAQKSNNV

-711 CEVGNAS
+711 CGVGDAL
-718 IKVVMGYSKEY
+718 IKVVMGYPKDY
-729 YDSIEQYVN
+729 YKSIDYYVN
-738 LKSAAKVNMSEC
+738 QKSATKVNNYVSEC
-750 NEFEVYEGEYD
+750 NELEVYEGEYD

-767 IDIKKLSEV
+767 IDIKKLSEA

-782 RFIVKQGNTKNGGA
+782 RFIVKQGNNENGGA
-796 VTLKGEGKLTNDEY
+796 VTLKGKPNNDEY

-817 QVLCIPR
+817 QVLCYPR

-859 SKSKHD
+859 SKHD

-888 VPKIRELKKQR
+888 VPKIRELKKRR

>member
-18 LHVHTPGTKLNNEYK
+18 LHVHTPGTKLNNKYK
-33 FSKLDQEERNRA
+33 FSKLDEEERNRA
-45 NELYEKCK
+45 NALYEKCK
-53 DIFDEI
+53 NMSVV
-59 TICNKPVTFN
+59 NKVN

-76 LLWIDIVQKSK
+76 LLWIDTIHNSD
-87 IKVVGVTDYYSLDNF
+87 ISVVGVTDYYSLENF
-102 FIARQIYKKYKFAE
+102 FLACDFYNIYKKIE
-116 KISLEDSVVFFA
+116 SVHEDESVVFFP
-128 NMELRTDDR
+128 NLEFRTNDR
-137 MNNSGHYVNAHII
+137 MNKDPDDYNYVNAHILFTPEI
-150 FSPDASEEKWESLK
+150 TVDNWEALKHNLKIKKSTGVEGAYTLVYIKDSASADGATIPKDNVVESLK
-164 NTLEVTVG
+164 
-172 GVSNGEG
+172 
-179 VSTLAH
+179 
-185 IKNKDSAEKSSVP
+185 SVF
-198 RMNII
+198 
-203 NSLKKVYGEN
+203 GDN
-213 YKNSCAIVMSGR
+213 YRNSCVLVVSGR
-225 EDGISMGKNGRSPRT
+225 KDGISMGKNGGGLRT
-240 DTIFDDY
+240 DNIFDEY
-247 ADMLDGIFSM
+247 VDMFDGIFSM
-257 SAGDV
+257 SAEDV

-277 FGGSDSHSFDAL
+277 FGGSDAHNFGDL

-295 QGKEIDNSS
+295 QGEDSHCS
-304 GNSVLEWKTTW
+304 WKTTW

-343 DFKRDYA
+343 DSKRDYA
-350 WIKEVSFKNN
+350 WIKEVLFANN
-360 EMFPENLPLNK
+360 DMFPEKLSLNK

-391 ALANGVE
+391 ALANGLE
-398 GIENVAPGISMEK
+398 DIESVAPGISLDK

-422 DQKGE
+422 DQVDK
-427 KNDESNIEVEI
+427 KNHSNTEVEI

-452 IASNPKEV
+452 IASNPQEV
-460 TKLIKDSVTDSYRQ
+460 TKLIKDSVSDSYRQ
-474 SILVLRDREREY
+474 NISILREHEREY
-486 RNSLSSMIDDYF
+486 RKSLSSMIDDYF
-498 NLEQEIQDL
+498 NLEKEIQDL
-507 TGERRNYA
+507 IGERRNYA
-515 ETEKLQESYEKSS
+515 DINALQNSYKESS
-528 ENLHNLQEGVGI
+528 ENLHDLQEGVGI
-540 DDEEKKSIA
+540 DDEEKNAIGE
-549 NLNQKIDNLGS
+549 LNQKITSL
-560 EILEYEGYLAEGSG
+560 EARILEYEGYLTEDSG
-574 IVFSESLFDNSI
+574 IIFNESLFDNSI
-586 GAQGECNPAALE
+586 GPKGKCDPAALE
-598 EFKERVSPIKQKI
+598 EIKERVSPIKQQI
-611 VDLVAEI
+611 VNLVAEI
-618 NEKYKKI
+618 NKKYKED
-625 NESKLRNLSNDKR
+625 NVSKLRDLSNNKR
-638 KVRESLEPLNE
+638 EAKKKLEPLNE
-649 KAKQSQALVDATKEF
+649 RAKQSQALIEATKEC
-664 DEIVQMIKTVEDIES
+664 DEIARRIKYVKDIEAK
-679 RIGDLKNKQLSVL
+679 IGNLKNRQLSIL
-692 NDIVDAQKSNNI
+692 DDIVNVQKSNNVALEGI
-704 APEDIEE
+704 GK
-711 CEVGNAS
+711 CEVGDAL
-718 IKVVMGYSKEY
+718 IEVVMGYPKDY

-738 LKSAAKVNMSEC
+738 QKSATKVNNYVSEC
-750 NEFEVYEGEYD
+750 NESEVYESVG
-761 VSLSGQ
+761 GQ

-776 ISGDLK
+776 ISGDIK
-782 RFIVKQGNTKNGGA
+782 RFIDKQGNSVNGDA
-796 VTLKGEGKLTNDEY
+796 VTLKGKPAHDET
-810 LIQSFIK
+810 LLQSFIK
-817 QVLCIPR
+817 QVLCYPR

-831 YDGDKIGGYE
+831 YDRDKIGGYE

-859 SKSKHD
+859 SKHD

-888 VPKIRELKKQR
+888 VPKIRELKKRR

>member
-1 MSGVQKFP
+1 
-9 RGSEWRKWD
+9 
-18 LHVHTPGTKLNNEYK
+18 
-33 FSKLDQEERNRA
+33 
-45 NELYEKCK
+45 
-53 DIFDEI
+53 
-59 TICNKPVTFN
+59 
-69 EQRAKEW
+69 
-76 LLWIDIVQKSK
+76 
-87 IKVVGVTDYYSLDNF
+87 
-102 FIARQIYKKYKFAE
+102 
-116 KISLEDSVVFFA
+116 
-128 NMELRTDDR
+128 
-137 MNNSGHYVNAHII
+137 
-150 FSPDASEEKWESLK
+150 
-164 NTLEVTVG
+164 
-172 GVSNGEG
+172 
-179 VSTLAH
+179 
-185 IKNKDSAEKSSVP
+185 
-198 RMNII
+198 
-203 NSLKKVYGEN
+203 
-213 YKNSCAIVMSGR
+213 MSGR
-225 EDGISMGKNGRSPRT
+225 EDGISMGKDGRSPRT

-333 ERVKIQETEP
+333 ERVKIQESEP
-343 DFKRDYA
+343 DFKHDYA
-350 WIKEVSFKNN
+350 WIKEVLFANN
-360 EMFPENLPLNK
+360 DMFPEKLSLNK

-391 ALANGVE
+391 ALANGLE
-398 GIENVAPGISMEK
+398 DIESVAPGISVAK

-422 DQKGE
+422 DQVDE
-427 KNDESNIEVEI
+427 KNHSTNEAEI

-452 IASNPKEV
+452 IASNPQEV
-460 TKLIKDSVTDSYRQ
+460 TKLIKDSVSDSYRQ
-474 SILVLRDREREY
+474 NISILRENERKY

-498 NLEQEIQDL
+498 NLEKEIQDL
-507 TGERRNYA
+507 IGERRNYA
-515 ETEKLQESYEKSS
+515 DIKTLQNSYRESSEKLHE
-528 ENLHNLQEGVGI
+528 LQDGVGI
-540 DDEEKKSIA
+540 DDEEKNVIGD
-549 NLNQKIDNLGS
+549 LNQKIASLES
-560 EILEYEGYLAEGSG
+560 EILEYEGYLVEGSG

-586 GAQGECNPAALE
+586 EVQGECNPVALE

-625 NESKLRNLSNDKR
+625 NESKLRDLSNDKR
-638 KVRESLEPLNE
+638 KVRGSLEPLNE

-664 DEIVQMIKTVEDIES
+664 DEIVQKIKTVKDIEA
-679 RIGDLKNKQLSVL
+679 RIDDLKNRQLSVVD
-692 NDIVDAQKSNNI
+692 NIVDAQKSNNVT
-704 APEDIEE
+704 PEDIEK
-711 CEVGNAS
+711 CEVGDAA
-718 IKVVMGYSKEY
+718 IEIVMGYPKDY

-738 LKSAAKVNMSEC
+738 QKSATKVNNYVSEC

-761 VSLSGQ
+761 FSEGGQ

-776 ISGDLK
+776 ISGDIK
-782 RFIVKQGNTKNGGA
+782 QFIDKQGNSENGGA
-796 VTLKGEGKLTNDEY
+796 VTLKGKPDNDET
-810 LIQSFIK
+810 LLQTFIK
-817 QVLCIPR
+817 KVLCYPR

-859 SKSKHD
+859 SKHD

-888 VPKIRELKKQR
+888 VPKIRELKKRR

-931 KDERYFDYLSGSLE
+931 KDGRYFDYLSGSLE
-945 NTMLFDDSIEE
+945 NTMLFDDGIEI
-956 TLLSQGV
+956 TLSSQGV

>member
-1 MSGVQKFP
+1 MQKFP

-18 LHVHTPGTKLNNEYK
+18 LHVHTPGTKLNNGYSLSE
-33 FSKLDQEERNRA
+33 LDQEEMNRA

-53 DIFDEI
+53 N
-59 TICNKPVTFN
+59 TSVVNRVN

-76 LLWIDIVQKSK
+76 LLWIDTIHNSD
-87 IKVVGVTDYYSLDNF
+87 ISVVGVTDYYSLENF
-102 FIARQIYKKYKFAE
+102 FLACDFYNIYKKVE
-116 KISLEDSVVFFA
+116 NVHEDESVVFFP
-128 NMELRTDDR
+128 NLEFRTNDR
-137 MNNSGHYVNAHII
+137 LNKDPKKYNYVNAHILFTPEI
-150 FSPDASEEKWESLK
+150 TVGKWEALK
-164 NTLEVTVG
+164 HNLRIST
-172 GVSNGEG
+172 GVEG
-179 VSTLAH
+179 AYTLAD
-185 IKNKDSAEKSSVP
+185 IKDSASADGATIPKD
-198 RMNII
+198 NIVK
-203 NSLKKVYGEN
+203 SLKFVFGDN
-213 YKNSCAIVMSGR
+213 YRNSCVLVVSGR
-225 EDGISMGKNGRSPRT
+225 KDGISMGENGGGLKT
-240 DTIFDDY
+240 DNIFNEY
-247 ADMLDGIFSM
+247 VDMFDGIFSM

-262 RHWLKSDDLRGAKPC
+262 RHWLKSNSLRGAKPC
-277 FGGSDSHSFDAL
+277 FGGSDAHNFGDL

-295 QGKEIDNSS
+295 QGEDGHCS
-304 GNSVLEWKTTW
+304 WKTTW

-327 VFIEPG
+327 VFVEPC

-350 WIKEVSFKNN
+350 WIREVSFKNN

-391 ALANGVE
+391 ALANGLE
-398 GIENVAPGISMEK
+398 DIGSVAPGISIDK

-422 DQKGE
+422 DQEE
-427 KNDESNIEVEI
+427 KNDESNTEVEI

-460 TKLIKDSVTDSYRQ
+460 TKLIKDSVSDSYRQ
-474 SILVLRDREREY
+474 SISILRDREREY
-486 RNSLSSMIDDYF
+486 RNSLSSIIDDYF
-498 NLEQEIQDL
+498 NLEKEIQDL
-507 TGERRNYA
+507 IGERGNYA
-515 ETEKLQESYEKSS
+515 DIDALQNSYRESS
-528 ENLHNLQEGVGI
+528 ENLRALQEGVGI
-540 DDEEKKSIA
+540 DDEEKKAIGE
-549 NLNQKIDNLGS
+549 LNQKIDNLGS

-574 IVFSESLFDNSI
+574 IIFNESLFNNAI
-586 GAQGECNPAALE
+586 GVQGKCNPEALKE
-598 EFKERVSPIKQKI
+598 VKERVSPIKQQI
-611 VDLVAEI
+611 VNLVAEI
-618 NEKYKKI
+618 NEKYKEI
-625 NESKLRNLSNDKR
+625 NESKLHDLSN
-638 KVRESLEPLNE
+638 VEREVKKNLEPLNE
-649 KAKQSQALVDATKEF
+649 KAKQSQALIDANIEHEK
-664 DEIVQMIKTVEDIES
+664 IGQKIKDVEDIEA
-679 RIGDLKNKQLSVL
+679 RIAGLKNRQISVMD
-692 NDIVDAQKSNNI
+692 NIADAQKSNNVT
-704 APEDIEE
+704 PEDIEK
-711 CEVGNAS
+711 CDVGDAS
-718 IKVVMGYSKEY
+718 IEVVMGYPKNY

-738 LKSAAKVNMSEC
+738 LKSATKVNNYLREC
-750 NEFEVYEGEYD
+750 DESYESAD
-761 VSLSGQ
+761 GQ

-776 ISGDLK
+776 ISGDVK
-782 RFIVKQGNTKNGGA
+782 RFIAKQGNSENGGA
-796 VTLKGEGKLTNDEY
+796 VTLKGKPDNDET
-810 LIQSFIK
+810 LLQTFIK
-817 QVLCIPR
+817 KVLCYPR

-859 SKSKHD
+859 SKHD

-888 VPKIRELKKQR
+888 VPKIRELKKRR

-931 KDERYFDYLSGSLE
+931 KDGRYFDYLSGSLE
-945 NTMLFDDSIEE
+945 NTMLFDDGSEI

>member
-45 NELYEKCK
+45 NELYEKYK
-53 DIFDEI
+53 NMPVDIQ
-59 TICNKPVTFN
+59 VN

-76 LLWIDIVQKSK
+76 LFWVDTIHNSDIS
-87 IKVVGVTDYYSLDNF
+87 VVGVTDYYSLENF
-102 FIARQIYKKYKFAE
+102 FLACKFYNIYKKIE
-116 KISLEDSVVFFA
+116 SVHENESVVFFP
-128 NMELRTDDR
+128 NLEFRTNDR
-137 MNNSGHYVNAHII
+137 MNKDPKDYNYVNAHILFTPEI
-150 FSPDASEEKWESLK
+150 TVDKWEMLK
-164 NTLEVTVG
+164 HNLKIKKST
-172 GVSNGEG
+172 GVEG
-179 VSTLAH
+179 AYTLAD
-185 IKNKDSAEKSSVP
+185 IKDSASADGATIPKD
-198 RMNII
+198 NII
-203 NSLKKVYGEN
+203 EALKIVFGDN
-213 YKNSCAIVMSGR
+213 YKNSCVLIVSGR
-225 EDGISMGKNGRSPRT
+225 KDGISMGEKGGGLKT
-240 DTIFDDY
+240 DNIFDEY
-247 ADMLDGIFSM
+247 VDMFDGIFSM
-257 SAGDV
+257 SAGDI
-262 RHWLKSDDLRGAKPC
+262 RHWLKSDDTRGAKPC
-277 FGGSDSHSFDAL
+277 FGGSDAHSFGDL

-295 QGKEIDNSS
+295 QGEDGSCI
-304 GNSVLEWKTTW
+304 WKTTW

-398 GIENVAPGISMEK
+398 DIENVAPGISMEK
-411 AREMGCSIKWA
+411 AREMGCSIEWA
-422 DQKGE
+422 DQEG
-427 KNDESNIEVEI
+427 KNDESNTEVEI

-460 TKLIKDSVTDSYRQ
+460 TKLIKDSVSDSYRQ
-474 SILVLRDREREY
+474 NISILREHEREY

-498 NLEQEIQDL
+498 NLEKEIQDL
-507 TGERRNYA
+507 IGERGNYA
-515 ETEKLQESYEKSS
+515 DINALQNSYKESSEKL
-528 ENLHNLQEGVGI
+528 HDLQEGVGI
-540 DDEEKKSIA
+540 DDEEKNVIGE
-549 NLNQKIDNLGS
+549 LNQKIASLES
-560 EILEYEGYLAEGSG
+560 EILKYEGYLAESSG
-574 IVFSESLFDNSI
+574 IIFNEHLFDSSI
-586 GAQGECNPAALE
+586 GIQGKCNPAALE
-598 EFKERVSPIKQKI
+598 EIKGHVSPIKQQI
-611 VDLVAEI
+611 VNLVAEI
-618 NEKYKKI
+618 NEKYKEI
-625 NESKLRNLSNDKR
+625 NESKLRDLFNDE
-638 KVRESLEPLNE
+638 REARENLEPLNE
-649 KAKQSQALVDATKEF
+649 KAEQSQALIDATKEC
-664 DEIVQMIKTVEDIES
+664 DEIAQRIKDVEDIETS
-679 RIGDLKNKQLSVL
+679 IGNLKNRQLSIL
-692 NDIVDAQKSNNI
+692 DDIVNVQKSNNV
-704 APEDIEE
+704 ALEGIEE
-711 CEVGNAS
+711 CEVGDAL
-718 IKVVMGYSKEY
+718 IEVVMGYPKDY
-729 YDSIEQYVN
+729 YNSIEQYVN
-738 LKSAAKVNMSEC
+738 QKSVSKVNNYVSEC
-750 NEFEVYEGEYD
+750 NKSEVYEGEYD
-761 VSLSGQ
+761 FSASGQ

-776 ISGDLK
+776 ISGDIK
-782 RFIVKQGNTKNGGA
+782 RFIEKQGNSVNGDV
-796 VTLKGEGKLTNDEY
+796 VTLKGKPAHDET
-810 LIQSFIK
+810 LLQSFIK
-817 QVLCIPR
+817 QVLCYPR

-831 YDGDKIGGYE
+831 YDRDKIGGYE

-859 SKSKHD
+859 SKHD

-888 VPKIRELKKQR
+888 VPKIRELKKRR

>member
-1 MSGVQKFP
+1 MTELQNFP

-18 LHVHTPGTKLNNEYK
+18 LHVHAPGTKLNNGY
-33 FSKLDQEERNRA
+33 SIAQLNDSDSIRVD
-45 NELYEKCK
+45 ELYEKCK
-53 DIFDEI
+53 DIFGKI
-59 TICNKPVTFN
+59 TICNKPVTFD

-116 KISLEDSVVFFA
+116 KISPEDSVVFFA

-150 FSPDASEEKWESLK
+150 FSPDASEEKWEYLK
-164 NTLEVTVG
+164 NALEITVG
-172 GVSNGEG
+172 GVSNGG
-179 VSTLAH
+179 GISTLAH
-185 IKNKDSAEKSSVP
+185 IKTKDSAKKSSVP

-225 EDGISMGKNGRSPRT
+225 EDGISMGKDGSSPRT

-262 RHWLKSDDLRGAKPC
+262 RHWLKSDGLRGAKPC
-277 FGGSDSHSFDAL
+277 FGGSDAHNFGDL

-295 QGKEIDNSS
+295 QGEDGDCS
-304 GNSVLEWKTTW
+304 WKTTW

-327 VFIEPG
+327 VFVEPY

-343 DFKRDYA
+343 DSKRDYA
-350 WIKEVSFKNN
+350 WIKEVSFNN
-360 EMFPENLPLNK
+360 NKMFPENLPLNK

-386 LLGYI
+386 LLSYI
-391 ALANGVE
+391 ALANGLE
-398 GIENVAPGISMEK
+398 DIKNVAPGISAEK

-422 DQKGE
+422 DGVEQSCSS
-427 KNDESNIEVEI
+427 DEIN
-438 SRKIVYIPQNKLFN
+438 RKIVYIPQNKLFN
-452 IASNPKEV
+452 IASNPQEV
-460 TKLIKDSVTDSYRQ
+460 TKLIQDSVSDSYRQ

-486 RNSLSSMIDDYF
+486 RKSLSSMIDDYF

-549 NLNQKIDNLGS
+549 NLNQKIDNLES

-586 GAQGECNPAALE
+586 GVQGECNPAALE

-692 NDIVDAQKSNNI
+692 GDIVDAQKSNNV

-711 CEVGNAS
+711 FEVGDAS

-738 LKSAAKVNMSEC
+738 LKSAAKVNSYMSEC
-750 NEFEVYEGEYD
+750 SEFEVYEGEYD

-817 QVLCIPR
+817 KVLCIPR